1 MVTFWDT
8 SALVA
13 LVAQQPIASAL
24 RTVPPSSRL
33 AVWWGTMV
41 ECESAF
47 ARLERDVQATSMAVD
62 EMRQVLASLATQ
74 WHEIQPSTEV
84 RDRAVQLV
92 RRWPL
97 RAADALQLA
106 AALEIAKSK
115 VTDVCFVTLD
125 RRLSE
130 AARAEQLMVRP

>member
-24 RTVPPSSRL
+24 RTVPASSRL
-33 AVWWGTMV
+33 AVWWGTLL

-47 ARLERDVQATSMAVD
+47 ARLERDIQTTSMEVD

-84 RDRAVQLV
+84 RQRAMELV
-92 RRWPL
+92 HRWPL

-106 AALEIAKSK
+106 AALQVSDGSA
-115 VTDVCFVTLD
+115 TDVCFVTLD

-130 AARAEQLMVRP
+130 AARGEQLMVRP